1 MIPAAVLFDFDGVI
15 VDSFN
20 SHKSAWI
27 SAFRQ
32 LFDEELPDF
41 PRDHL
46 TGTPSSEI
54 GRFIAESTG
63 YEDRTD
69 ELCALKLEVLMSSE
83 FLPEILPGT
92 TEMFQKLQ
100 DNNIPYGIASNAP
113 RAYVQSTINTLGL
126 DCSVAL
132 GFEDYT
138 LPKPSPE
145 PYIKCAA
152 QLGVSPELFG
162 QVYVFEDSVTGIVS
176 ATEAGM
182 IPIGIGSGE
191 NAATLS
197 ENGAIR
203 VLTSLHAAVNFIKT
217 S

>member
-1 MIPAAVLFDFDGVI
+1 MSPAAVLFDFDGVI

-20 SHKSAWI
+20 SHKSSWS

-46 TGTPSSEI
+46 TGAPSSEI

-92 TEMFQKLQ
+92 TEMFQKLREVG
-100 DNNIPYGIASNAP
+100 IPHGIASNAP
-113 RAYVQSTINTLGL
+113 RTYVQSTINKLGL
-126 DCSVAL
+126 DCSISL
-132 GFEDYT
+132 GFEDYS

-145 PYIKCAA
+145 PYIKCAT
-152 QLGVSPELFG
+152 QLGISPELFG
-162 QVYVFEDSVTGIVS
+162 KVYVFEDSVTGIIS
-176 ATEAGM
+176 ANEAGM

-191 NAATLS
+191 NAARLS

-203 VLTSLHAAVNFIKT
+203 VLTSLLDAVNFIK
-217 S
+217 SS